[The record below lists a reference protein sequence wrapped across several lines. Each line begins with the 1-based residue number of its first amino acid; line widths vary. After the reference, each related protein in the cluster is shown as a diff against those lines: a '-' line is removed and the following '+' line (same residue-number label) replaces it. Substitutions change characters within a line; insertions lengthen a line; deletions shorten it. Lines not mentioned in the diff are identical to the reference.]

1 MSDEKPHELLIIK
14 RSRTHEEAGHLG
26 AWKIA
31 FADFMTAMMALFLVL
46 WLISATNEKT
56 KASLARYFNPV
67 KLVEMTTLK
76 RGLHDPEERATE
88 DATSNAP
95 APAKPGPEQKA
106 GTKNPQVKKGPM
118 APKAHG
124 PHTAAN
130 PAAYQAKH
138 TEAALFRDPYAI
150 LAEIAAAAPAKPK
163 DTAPRNVGAAANFQD
178 PFQASAPVM
187 PHIALPQPAGSSLPS
202 KPPAKS
208 EAAKP
213 AEAAKSPMQQAP
225 VVQQQAAAK
234 IAKPA
239 AAQQTAAAKTAAN
252 AKPSKIESAP
262 ASAVKTE
269 AAPAPAHQVE
279 HQSAEQLQAK
289 RLQSEISTALGKDQ
303 VLPQVQVQ
311 STSRG
316 ILISL
321 TDKYKYAMFAI
332 GSAEPQK
339 KTVKIMEAI
348 AKILQKEKGSI
359 IISGHT
365 DARRYKSR
373 TYDNWRLSVA
383 RAEMALYM
391 LVRGGLDEKRVE
403 RIEGASDHDLKVPKD
418 PLAAENRRIEI
429 LLREKAP

>member
-1 MSDEKPHELLIIK
+1 MSDEKPHELVIIK
-14 RSRTHEEAGHLG
+14 RSRGHEEAGHGG

-76 RGLHDPEERATE
+76 RGLHDPEDRATE
-88 DATSNAP
+88 DASSNAP
-95 APAKPGPEQKA
+95 APAKPGPQQTA
-106 GTKNPQVKKGPM
+106 GTKSPQVRKE
-118 APKAHG
+118 PKA
-124 PHTAAN
+124 PSAPRPQAVAN

-150 LAEIAAAAPAKPK
+150 LAEIAAAPVKPN

-187 PHIALPQPAGSSLPS
+187 PHISLPQPAGSSLPS
-202 KPPAKS
+202 KPS
-208 EAAKP
+208 
-213 AEAAKSPMQQAP
+213 AKSPAQQAP
-225 VVQQQAAAK
+225 VVQQQVAAK

-239 AAQQTAAAKTAAN
+239 TDQHATAAGAVKAATN
-252 AKPSKIESAP
+252 ANPSKSEAAP
-262 ASAVKTE
+262 ASAVKTTSA
-269 AAPAPAHQVE
+269 AAPVHQVAHQSTQDVE
-279 HQSAEQLQAK
+279 AK
-289 RLQSEISTALGKDQ
+289 RLQSEISTVLGKDQ

-365 DARRYKSR
+365 DARRYKSS

-403 RIEGASDHDLKVPKD
+403 RIEGASDHDLKVPDK

-429 LLREKAP
+429 LLHEKAP